1 MQEKWTPEAEEA
13 FRQGQLSMV
22 HDTEM
27 SKGWTV
33 VGLMAAG
40 LSGFIVGVTIGAII
54 GRFF

>member
-1 MQEKWTPEAEEA
+1 MQEKWTPEAEEV

-27 SKGWTV
+27 SKSWTV

-40 LSGFIVGVTIGAII
+40 LSGFIVGITIGVII
-54 GRFF
+54 GRFI